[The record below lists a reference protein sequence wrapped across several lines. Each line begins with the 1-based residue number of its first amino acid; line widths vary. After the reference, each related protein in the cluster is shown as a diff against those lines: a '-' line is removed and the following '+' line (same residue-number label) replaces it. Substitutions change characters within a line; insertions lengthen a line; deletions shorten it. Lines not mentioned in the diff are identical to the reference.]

1 MDANQTR
8 RLIQT
13 MLDKADLLPE
23 TAEELQD
30 FLADLDKGDLDSADA
45 KYVQGLAQ
53 RLGFNSGAPAPANDD
68 GDEIDDDLDFDPA
81 DDDDDLTE
89 AHSRI
94 ADLESNLAA
103 QQEMAEIAGT
113 AVERAQAVVAGLRD
127 AENADAEKLDAL
139 DAALTE
145 AAESLPRK
153 A

>member
-23 TAEELQD
+23 TAEELED

-53 RLGFNSGAPAPANDD
+53 RLGFSSGAPAPANDD
-68 GDEIDDDLDFDPA
+68 GDDIDDDLDFDPA
-81 DDDDDLTE
+81 DDDDDLAE
-89 AHSRI
+89 AQSRI
-94 ADLESNLAA
+94 ADLESYLAA
-103 QQEMAEIAGT
+103 QQEMAEISGT
-113 AVERAQAVVAGLRD
+113 AVERAQAVVAELRD
-127 AENADAEKLDAL
+127 AENPDAEKLDAL